1 LGKILTYSV
10 ARRDPY
16 PRSSTVTSARTRCAI
31 VVSLALMVALGS
43 LAVPS
48 AAHAAAK
55 GRFALGD
62 SVMQGAKPRL
72 ENRGFSVNTAIS
84 RQVSDGVDILRSK
97 KRNGTLRKQVVV
109 HLGTNGTFSAAQ
121 CRAMHRTVGKKRNLY
136 VVTVKVPRQWEGSNN
151 RVIRRCAKRYKNT
164 FLIDWKKFVAQHNGL
179 VESDGYH
186 LTPRGQR
193 KYAALVDRKVDKF
206 GSR

>member
-1 LGKILTYSV
+1 
-10 ARRDPY
+10 
-16 PRSSTVTSARTRCAI
+16 VTAARTRWASMAAI
-31 VVSLALMVALGS
+31 AVIVALVTI
-43 LAVPS
+43 AMPT
-48 AAHAAAK
+48 AADAAA
-55 GRFALGD
+55 RFALGD

-109 HLGTNGTFSAAQ
+109 HLGTNGTFSASQ
-121 CRAMHRTVGKKRNLY
+121 CRAMHRTVGQKRNLY

-151 RVIRRCAKRYKNT
+151 RVIRRCAKRYQNT

-179 VESDGYH
+179 IESDGYH

>member
-1 LGKILTYSV
+1 
-10 ARRDPY
+10 
-16 PRSSTVTSARTRCAI
+16 VTSARSHWARTTAI
-31 VVSLALMVALGS
+31 AVIVALVT
-43 LAVPS
+43 LTVPT
-48 AAHAAAK
+48 AADAAAK

-72 ENRGFSVNTAIS
+72 ENRGFAVNTAIS
-84 RQVSDGVDILRSK
+84 RQVSAGVDILRSK
-97 KRNGTLRKQVVV
+97 KRKGTLRKQVVV

-121 CRAMHRTVGKKRNLY
+121 CRAMHKAVGKQRNLY

-151 RVIRRCAKRYKNT
+151 RVIRRCAKRYTNT
-164 FLIDWKKFVAQHNGL
+164 FLIDWKKFVSQHNGL
-179 VESDGYH
+179 IEQDGYH

-193 KYAALVDRKVDKF
+193 KYTALVDRKVDKL